1 MKLLF
6 LHPRGWSGE
15 YVILKKFRQLGL
27 EICVLEE
34 ARDKRSATR
43 YLTADFLE
51 SGDGIATLWYN
62 PRRGLEKILTW
73 PVDRIFKAAFDGR
86 NLAHRMWLIR
96 AAVVHFQP
104 DAVLC
109 TDGFSYAIPAA
120 FLRRVGLLNRPLLA
134 SYIGGDILDCAE
146 AEVGK
151 RRTPMVSWLIRNSLP
166 GIDVLRPL
174 CRSLADILRK
184 EGADPQRI
192 HTIPIHLTAP
202 LADLEAIRDR
212 REAIGSALRRRY
224 AIAADAP
231 LMVTL
236 SGNQKGK
243 GLHLLAQAWPEVLR
257 AVPAA
262 RWLLCGPD
270 HPWLA
275 TAVRPLLQQQR
286 VENTV
291 CFSGMLTGQAVY
303 EHLAAGDVHV
313 NPTLCEGLN
322 MVTVE
327 AAAVGTPTITS
338 NAAGVAD
345 WVERLQAGAV
355 VPAGDVSALARA
367 VIVALRSPELRLT
380 WQARARSMA
389 PDFSLERIAAELLA
403 LLPKSL

>member
-1 MKLLF
+1 MRLLY
-6 LHPRGWSGE
+6 LHPKAWSGE
-15 YVILKKFRQLGL
+15 YAMLKKLRELGHQV
-27 EICVLEE
+27 CVLEE
-34 ARDKRSATR
+34 ARNEDAAARQIR
-43 YLTADFLE
+43 ADFLE
-51 SGDGIATLWYN
+51 AGDGIATLWYN
-62 PRRGLEKILTW
+62 PRRGWEKILTW
-73 PVDRIFKAAFDGR
+73 PADRIFKRAFDGR

-109 TDGFSYAIPAA
+109 ADGFTYAIPAA
-120 FLRRVGLLNRPLLA
+120 FLKRFGLLKRPLLA
-134 SYIGGDILDCAE
+134 SYIGGDILDCPE

-151 RRTPMVSWLIRNSLP
+151 HRTPMVTWLIRNSLP
-166 GIDVLRPL
+166 GIDVLRST
-174 CRSLADILRK
+174 CRSLTDILRK

-192 HTIPIHLTAP
+192 HTIPQQLTAP
-202 LADLEAIRDR
+202 LADLEAIRER
-212 REAIGSALRRRY
+212 REAVGSELRHRY
-224 AIAADAP
+224 GIPADAP

-243 GLHLLAQAWPEVLR
+243 GLHLLAQAWAEVLR

-275 TAVRPLLQQQR
+275 TAVRPLLQQQSI
-286 VENTV
+286 ENTV
-291 CFSGMLTGQAVY
+291 YFSGILTGQAVY

-338 NAAGVAD
+338 NGAGIAD

-355 VPAGDVSALARA
+355 VPVGDVSALAQA
-367 VIVALRSPELRLT
+367 VIAALRSPELRLT
-380 WQARARSMA
+380 WQERTRSMA